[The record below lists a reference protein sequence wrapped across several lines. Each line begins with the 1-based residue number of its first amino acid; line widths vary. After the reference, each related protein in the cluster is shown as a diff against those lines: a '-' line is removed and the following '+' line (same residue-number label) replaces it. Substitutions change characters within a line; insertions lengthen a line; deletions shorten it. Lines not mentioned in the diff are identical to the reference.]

1 MGHLD
6 LAVGEASGDWI
17 LRGIEV
23 EILSEDVAT
32 LGNRLA
38 VVLRTTGMAMVKLI
52 ALFLLAMMGGVM
64 VGMEFGQGTGM
75 IDLDTYTWKNR
86 LLMIFSPSEEYPRY
100 RDLTR
105 ELRDQHDEII
115 DRDLLIFRILER
127 GESRLGDSP
136 IDEAS
141 ADLLRDR
148 LSARA
153 GQFLVVL
160 IGKDGGEKLR
170 QSDEVELEEIFSLI
184 DSMPMRQRERS
195 QRKSQ

>member
-1 MGHLD
+1 
-6 LAVGEASGDWI
+6 
-17 LRGIEV
+17 
-23 EILSEDVAT
+23 
-32 LGNRLA
+32 
-38 VVLRTTGMAMVKLI
+38 MAMVRLI
-52 ALFLLAMMGGVM
+52 TLLLVVMMGGVM
-64 VGMEFGQGTGM
+64 VGMGFGQGTGM
-75 IDLDTYTWKNR
+75 IGLETYRWKNR

-105 ELRDQHDEII
+105 ELRDQHDEIT

-127 GESRLGDSP
+127 GKSQVGDSL

-153 GQFLVVL
+153 GQFTVVL

-170 QSDEVELEEIFSLI
+170 RSDEVDLGEIFALI